1 MGPEKGLKL
10 MEGLPDV
17 EGIVVFEDGRIETSS
32 GLNRNPKIIIEI
44 SK

>member
-10 MEGLPDV
+10 LEGLTDV
-17 EGIVVFEDGRIETSS
+17 EGIVVLENGRIETSS
-32 GLNRNPKIIIEI
+32 GLKENPKIIIEI